1 MNNSKRK
8 DSRQSLL
15 SALSEK
21 SEPEV
26 VLDISSSS
34 HNGKA
39 NTTEVEAE
47 RSEARALKEEIIKLS
62 RQFFATLGQKLKYYR
77 DRKLYRFEAK
87 TFGQWCEQE
96 IGLKRNYAYKLIA
109 AFEVYDHIQGKMCTT
124 VHKNS
129 EVRLPSSEYQIRS
142 LFKLQPD
149 EQLEIWVKALDQS
162 QEKPP
167 SGKQIEELVK
177 EREKMERE
185 ARYQTQV
192 DRFKVGDVVRITAKY
207 NSELK
212 DYHSCWAQIVSL
224 EEFSYTVLTW
234 KGEVSAVAH
243 DDLMLLRVSDK
254 DAAANLLAQL
264 NEIREQKAQD
274 SDCVAFLH
282 YLGTKPE
289 PSVSEWALNVLSLS
303 LG

>member
-1 MNNSKRK
+1 MNHSKRL
-8 DSRQSLL
+8 DSGQS
-15 SALSEK
+15 SLSELPFN
-21 SEPEV
+21 SQPGE
-26 VLDISSSS
+26 VLDISPNSN
-34 HNGKA
+34 NGKA
-39 NTTEVEAE
+39 NTTEPERLEAI
-47 RSEARALKEEIIKLS
+47 ALKEEIIKLS
-62 RQFFATLGQKLKYYR
+62 REFFATLGQKLKYYR

-149 EQLEIWVKALDQS
+149 EQLEIWVKALDHS
-162 QEKPP
+162 KNKPP
-167 SGKQIEELVK
+167 SGKQIEQLVK
-177 EREKMERE
+177 EKERMERA

-192 DRFKVGDVVRITAKY
+192 ERFKVGDVVRITAKY

-212 DYHSCWAQIVSL
+212 EYHHCWAQIISL

-234 KGEVSAVAH
+234 KGKVSGVAH
-243 DDLMLLRVSDK
+243 DDLMLLRVTDK
-254 DAAANLLAQL
+254 DAAGTLLSQL
-264 NEIREQKAQD
+264 NKIYQQKAQD

-289 PSVSEWALNVLSLS
+289 PGATSWAMNVLNLS